1 MGRIFNRLNF
11 ETVLAVVISIPMV
24 LTLAGCGAMVHN
36 AVVKSLPSYEETK
49 NTWPSI
55 PDGMGRVVIYYP
67 RLPAAGF
74 GSGGYDSRSVL
85 VDDIHKTSL
94 ADQTFVYIDLNAGKH
109 NVMYKGNMY
118 KKRDISFDLSENELK
133 FVEITYGQGGNPL
146 PEVVSETDAEK
157 ALLAIKHGY
166 KNALAF
172 DKQ

>member
-1 MGRIFNRLNF
+1 MERIFKRLSF
-11 ETVLAVVISIPMV
+11 VPVLAVVISIPMV
-24 LTLAGCGAMVHN
+24 LTLAGCGAMVHD
-36 AVVKSLPSYEETK
+36 AVVKSLPSYQETI

-55 PDGMGRVVIYYP
+55 PDGMGRVVIFYP
-67 RLPAAGF
+67 RLPAGGF

-94 ADQTFVYIDLNAGKH
+94 ADQTFVYIDLEAGKH

-118 KKRDISFDLSENELK
+118 RKRDISFDLSENELK
-133 FVEITYGQGGNPL
+133 FVEITYGRGKNPL
-146 PEVVSETDAEK
+146 PEIVPESDAENV
-157 ALLAIKHGY
+157 LLEIKHGY